1 MATQRPSSS
10 TNSEDTRKR
19 KRDNSSCSEEDEKI
33 ISSSSPSSSTPRW
46 KHDVFLSFCGKDTR
60 RSFTDHLYFDLKR
73 KGILVF
79 RDDESLERGK
89 SISPE
94 LMQAI
99 QESQYAIVIFSANYA
114 SSKWCLQELAEIVE
128 WEEKKNL
135 TIIPIFYHVNPSDVR
150 NQTGNFA
157 EAFAAHEEDLKLDIK
172 EIDTWRNACRK
183 VGNISG
189 EHINGDRY
197 ESTIIQ
203 QISGIIFY
211 NYTML
216 NILIHD
222 NQKIVGINSHVE
234 EMTNLLHME
243 SNDVRFLGIHGM
255 GGVGKTTLAEIIYY
269 RFSCRFEGSSF
280 ISCTGEKSTAAPNLA
295 SLQKQLLSMIMQ
307 QEIHIWDHRDG
318 IMLMRNRLRNKK
330 VLIILD
336 DVDCEKLLSALAGD
350 RKWFGPGSRVIITC
364 RDSHLLITRE
374 VNDIYKVEL
383 LQTPD
388 ALQLFSLSA
397 FDKTNPPENYKDLSM
412 DFVSYAGGLP
422 LALKVLGR
430 FLFGRTIDLWKSARD
445 KLEAIPKTEIF
456 DVLKISFDGLEESQ
470 KKLFLDLAC
479 FCRISFFKEIYL
491 AIDFEV
497 LVDKSLLSKYPYGV
511 NLTMHDL
518 LKKMGQEIFR
528 REDPEE
534 PGRRSRLC
542 RKEDVFHVLEKDTGT
557 DAIEGIYLH
566 FDLPD
571 EAKHRFNINAKAFS
585 KMRKLRFLYF
595 DPFRYINWRGNPL
608 NYMPSDKLQFLE
620 WHNCPSKSWPSSFQP
635 KGLVVLSMPES
646 RFKRLWKGLMV
657 LNNLK
662 KLDMS
667 YSRNLIEI
675 PDLSGAPKLEIINL
689 AKCRSL
695 CEVHP
700 SIGTLRRLQVIELGC
715 TGIKQLWNRTLVVLD
730 NLKELDLGCCENLIE
745 TPDLSGTPNLEE
757 IDFSDCGSLC
767 KVHPSIGFLKRLK
780 QLRLNGCPRLEN
792 FLNILG
798 DMTSLESLSLP
809 SSEVSIFPSVIY
821 SFSSLG
827 SLLLDDWSRLEKFPD
842 LSMLECLAEF
852 QVYGTAIS
860 QIPSINLIPK
870 SIRFF
875 DLEGGKRM
883 PGESRD
889 LVKFIDNGYSV
900 PRQSSYPTNRDI
912 GSPVE
917 YETEEKFWVRI
928 NFFGFSPKVLIQ
940 RWSLGSRIP
949 EWVHNKSNGSS
960 LFFDMCNGSSLDGD
974 TMSVMGIAIFIV
986 CQFHS
991 IPPINFSE
999 YENVA
1004 FTICLDDDTPEN
1016 YFHQFEYALSTD
1028 VILDKPIVFC
1038 MYLWDP
1044 ESLES
1049 RKLKSLDKRK
1059 ISITAKFRNFAVQI
1073 PFMEVEVKEWG
1084 LHLVSPNDGALGL
1097 GSDLYSFVDFINL
1110 GEMWFDMNED

>member
-33 ISSSSPSSSTPRW
+33 ISSSSPSSSTPRS
-46 KHDVFLSFCGKDTR
+46 KYDVFLNFYGEDTR

-135 TIIPIFYHVNPSDVR
+135 RIIPIFYRVNPSDVR

-336 DVDCEKLLSALAGD
+336 DVNCEKLLPALAGD
-350 RKWFGPGSRVIITC
+350 PKWFGLGSRVIITC
-364 RDSHLLITRE
+364 RDSHLLKRNKVNGMCE
-374 VNDIYKVEL
+374 VQL
-383 LQTPD
+383 LQTAD

-445 KLEAIPKTEIF
+445 NLEAIPKTEIF
-456 DVLKISFDGLEESQ
+456 DILKLSFDGLEESQ

-479 FCRISFFKEIYL
+479 FFDTVMSLAGIHTAGYSVSSLLSINFKYFMEIYL

-497 LVDKSLLSKYPYGV
+497 LVDKSLLSKQEYSGV
-511 NLTMHDL
+511 RYFMHDL
-518 LKKMGQEIFR
+518 LEKMGQEIVSL
-528 REDPEE
+528 ECPKEA
-534 PGRRSRLC
+534 GRRSRLF
-542 RKEDVFHVLEKDTGT
+542 REEDVLDVLKNDTGT
-557 DAIEGIYLH
+557 NAIESIFL
-566 FDLPD
+566 DSCWSTKERL
-571 EAKHRFNINAKAFS
+571 NAKAFS
-585 KMRKLRFLYF
+585 KMRNLRLLHFGCFESITWDGNPLKYIPSDKLRFLSWF
-595 DPFRYINWRGNPL
+595 
-608 NYMPSDKLQFLE
+608 Q
-620 WHNCPSKSWPSSFQP
+620 CPSKSWPSSFQP
-635 KGLVVLSMPES
+635 KNLNVLSMRAS
-646 RFKRLWKGLMV
+646 GFKQLWKGLMV
-657 LNNLK
+657 L
-662 KLDMS
+662 
-667 YSRNLIEI
+667 
-675 PDLSGAPKLEIINL
+675 
-689 AKCRSL
+689 
-695 CEVHP
+695 
-700 SIGTLRRLQVIELGC
+700 
-715 TGIKQLWNRTLVVLD
+715 D
-730 NLKELDLGCCENLIE
+730 NLKYLNLSGSQELIE
-745 TPDLSGTPNLEE
+745 TPDLSGALNLEE
-757 IDFSDCGSLC
+757 IDFSDCESLC

-780 QLRLNGCPRLEN
+780 DLSLNGCSRLGN
-792 FLNILG
+792 FPNIQG
-798 DMTSLESLSLP
+798 DMISLKSLRLP
-809 SSEVSIFPSVIY
+809 SSEVSIFPSVIC
-821 SFSSLG
+821 SLSSLEC
-827 SLLLDDWSRLEKFPD
+827 LCLDDRPSLEKFPD
-842 LSMLECLAEF
+842 LSRLKSLKEF
-852 QVYGTAIS
+852 RAYGTAIT
-860 QIPSINLIPK
+860 QIPSTNLLPK
-870 SIRFF
+870 SIRCFE
-875 DLEGGKRM
+875 LVGEKRM
-883 PGESRD
+883 PRESRD
-889 LVKFIDNGYSV
+889 SDMFINDCSL
-900 PRQSSYPTNRDI
+900 PKQSSYPTNRDI

-917 YETEEKFWVRI
+917 YETEWMHIR
-928 NFFGFSPKVLIQ
+928 
-940 RWSLGSRIP
+940 
-949 EWVHNKSNGSS
+949 
-960 LFFDMCNGSSLDGD
+960 C
-974 TMSVMGIAIFIV
+974 
-986 CQFHS
+986 
-991 IPPINFSE
+991 
-999 YENVA
+999 
-1004 FTICLDDDTPEN
+1004 DDDVS
-1016 YFHQFEYALSTD
+1016 LS
-1028 VILDKPIVFC
+1028 I
-1038 MYLWDP
+1038 
-1044 ESLES
+1044 SLS
-1049 RKLKSLDKRK
+1049 S
-1059 ISITAKFRNFAVQI
+1059 SI
-1073 PFMEVEVKEWG
+1073 
-1084 LHLVSPNDGALGL
+1084 
-1097 GSDLYSFVDFINL
+1097 
-1110 GEMWFDMNED
+1110 